1 VTSFC
6 ADDWVRQARPQAVRP
21 VRPLLLGNGERI
33 VPERDRFSL
42 DATIVIKYPGLF
54 TPVRGASKQTLQTHR
69 RMVESAACS
78 RAPDP
83 EAEDRALGWG
93 ESRQRRPL
101 RLPLRLP

>member
-1 VTSFC
+1 LKT
-6 ADDWVRQARPQAVRP
+6 
-21 VRPLLLGNGERI
+21 GETIR
-33 VPERDRFSL
+33 PERDRFSL
-42 DATIVIKYPGLF
+42 DAELVIAYPDLF
-54 TPVRGASKQTLQTHR
+54 RPVAGASKQTLRTHR
-69 RMVESAACS
+69 RMVESAARS